1 MTALWTEQD
10 ACAVGYDD
18 CLARSPSPYCDTMT
32 DSPEIF
38 DRALLRWRRPRADAE
53 HGDPNFLIQEVSA
66 RLTDRL
72 RDINRKFPNALD
84 LGGRTGVPRGDFG
97 IEQLI
102 VSAPSLVTGAKS
114 QHLNVDE
121 ERLPF
126 AEHVFDLIASN
137 LSLHWANDLP
147 GALIQIRRSLKPDG
161 LFLGTIFGGDTLH
174 ELRDCLLTAESELRG
189 GASPRVSPMVALGDA
204 AGLLQR
210 AGFSLPVA
218 DFDRI
223 NVTYKDAF
231 RLMSDLRGM
240 GETNAVHGR
249 TKHFTPRSVMMRAA
263 ALYQER
269 YSDVDNRINA
279 TFDVV
284 FLHGWAPHDSQQQP
298 LRPGSAVTR
307 LADALETEE
316 TPSGDSAT
324 PQPKA

>member
-1 MTALWTEQD
+1 MN
-10 ACAVGYDD
+10 
-18 CLARSPSPYCDTMT
+18 

-38 DRALLRWRRPRADAE
+38 DRALLRRRRPRTSAE
-53 HGDPNFLIQEVSA
+53 HGDPNFLVQEVGA

-72 RDINRKFPNALD
+72 GDISRKFPNALD
-84 LGGRTGVPRGDFG
+84 LGGRTGVSRGDFG
-97 IEQLI
+97 TEQLI
-102 VSAPSLVTGAKS
+102 VSASALATLTGVPR
-114 QHLNVDE
+114 HNLNADE

-126 AEHVFDLIASN
+126 ADHVFDLIASN
-137 LSLHWANDLP
+137 LSLHWVNDLP

-161 LFLGTIFGGDTLH
+161 LFLGAIFGGDTLH
-174 ELRDCLLTAESELRG
+174 ELRDCLLTAESELQG
-189 GASPRVSPMVALGDA
+189 GASPRISPMVALGDA

-218 DFDRI
+218 DLDRI

-263 ALYQER
+263 TLYQER
-269 YSDVDNRINA
+269 YSDGDNRINA

-307 LADALETEE
+307 LADALEAEE
-316 TPSGDSAT
+316 TPSGDSAR
-324 PQPKA
+324 PQPKT